1 MTKFHGAPGS
11 VTKGIINDR
20 LPGYRLVPTL
30 LLHELNWL
38 IVENAEILPCQHSL
52 LVAVRKNLAIL
63 QQYNSKNFWW
73 DLMDMVGNENQRP
86 PIDHQLAHGLKVLE
100 RGSQIEPRGWFIEQQ
115 TQRVVH

>member
-11 VTKGIINDR
+11 VTKGISNNR

-38 IVENAEILPCQHSL
+38 IVENAEILPCQYSL

-100 RGSQIEPRGWFIEQQ
+100 RGSQIESRGWFIEQQ
-115 TQRVVH
+115 TRWIVH